1 MTQNSLRGEC
11 MAPKR
16 AKKPGK
22 TSRYYQ
28 SAKGRKSYEKQKRKQ
43 KKINSTPEKKK
54 YRRKLAIER
63 RKRGIMGKGGKDV
76 SHKGNRLKL
85 EIPKKNRARG
95 GAKRK

>member
-1 MTQNSLRGEC
+1 

-16 AKKPGK
+16 ASKPGK

-28 SAKGRKSYEKQKRKQ
+28 SKKGRKSYLKQKRKQ
-43 KKINSTPEKKK
+43 KKSNSTAAKRLYRKILARR
-54 YRRKLAIER
+54 RRKL
-63 RKRGIMGKGGKDV
+63 GIMGKGGKDV

>member
-1 MTQNSLRGEC
+1 

-22 TSRYYQ
+22 TSKYYQ
-28 SAKGRKSYEKQKRKQ
+28 SAKGQKSYEKQKKKQ
-43 KKINSTPEKKK
+43 KKINSTAAKKR
-54 YRRKLAIER
+54 YRKLLA
-63 RKRGIMGKGGKDV
+63 RKRRALQIMGKGGKDI
-76 SHKGNRLKL
+76 SHKKGRLTL

>member
-1 MTQNSLRGEC
+1 

-16 AKKPGK
+16 ASSPGK

-28 SAKGRKSYEKQKRKQ
+28 SAKGRKSYNKQKKKQ
-43 KKINSTPEKKK
+43 KKINSTAAKRA
-54 YRRKLAIER
+54 YRRTLA
-63 RKRGIMGKGGKDV
+63 RKRRELGIMGKGGKDV

>member
-1 MTQNSLRGEC
+1 

-16 AKKPGK
+16 SKNPGK
-22 TSRYYQ
+22 TSKYYQ
-28 SAKGRKSYEKQKRKQ
+28 SAKGRKSYNKQKKKQ
-43 KKINSTPEKKK
+43 KKINSTAAKRA
-54 YRRKLAIER
+54 YRRTLA
-63 RKRGIMGKGGKDV
+63 RKRRELGIMGKGGKDV

>member
-1 MTQNSLRGEC
+1 

-28 SAKGRKSYEKQKRKQ
+28 SAKGRKSYEKQKKKQ
-43 KKINSTPEKKK
+43 KKINSTAAKKR
-54 YRRKLAIER
+54 YRKLLA
-63 RKRGIMGKGGKDV
+63 RKRRQLGIMGKGGPDV
-76 SHKGNRLKL
+76 IHEGNRLKL
-85 EIPKKNRARG
+85 GIPKENRAKG

>member
-1 MTQNSLRGEC
+1 

-16 AKKPGK
+16 ATKPGK

-28 SAKGRKSYEKQKRKQ
+28 SEKGKASYEKQKRKQ
-43 KKINSTPEKKK
+43 KKINSTAAKRK
-54 YRRKLAIER
+54 YRKLLA
-63 RKRGIMGKGGKDV
+63 RKRRQLGIMGKGGKDV

>member
-1 MTQNSLRGEC
+1 

-16 AKKPGK
+16 AKNPGK

-28 SAKGRKSYEKQKRKQ
+28 SPKGRKSYAKQKRKQ
-43 KKINSTPEKKK
+43 KKINSTAAKRLYRKLLSRR
-54 YRRKLAIER
+54 RRKL
-63 RKRGIMGKGGKDV
+63 GIMGKGGKDV
-76 SHKGNRLKL
+76 SHKGNRLTL

>member
-1 MTQNSLRGEC
+1 

-16 AKKPGK
+16 ASKPGK

-28 SAKGRKSYEKQKRKQ
+28 SKKGRKSYLKQKRKQ
-43 KKINSTPEKKK
+43 KKINST
-54 YRRKLAIER
+54 
-63 RKRGIMGKGGKDV
+63 DV
-76 SHKGNRLKL
+76 SHKRGRLSL

>member
-1 MTQNSLRGEC
+1 

-16 AKKPGK
+16 ARKPGK

-28 SAKGRKSYEKQKRKQ
+28 SKKGRKSYLKQKRRQ
-43 KKINSTPEKKK
+43 KKINNTAAKRQ
-54 YRRKLAIER
+54 YRRLLARRRRKL
-63 RKRGIMGKGGKDV
+63 GIMGKGGKDV
-76 SHKGNRLKL
+76 SHKGNRLRL

>member
-1 MTQNSLRGEC
+1 

-28 SAKGRKSYEKQKRKQ
+28 SAKGRKSYNKQKRKQ
-43 KKINSTPEKKK
+43 KKINSTAAKKR
-54 YRRKLAIER
+54 YRRLLARRRRKL
-63 RKRGIMGKGGKDV
+63 GIMGRGGKDV
-76 SHKGNRLKL
+76 SHKGNRLRL

>member
-1 MTQNSLRGEC
+1 

-16 AKKPGK
+16 AAKPGK

-28 SAKGRKSYEKQKRKQ
+28 SAKGRKSYNKQKKKQ
-43 KKINSTPEKKK
+43 KKINSTASKRK
-54 YRRKLAIER
+54 YRRLLA
-63 RKRGIMGKGGKDV
+63 RKRRQLGIMGKGGKDV

>member
-1 MTQNSLRGEC
+1 

-16 AKKPGK
+16 AAKPGK
-22 TSRYYQ
+22 TSKYYQ
-28 SAKGRKSYEKQKRKQ
+28 SAKGRKSYEKQKKKQ
-43 KKINSTPEKKK
+43 KKINSTKAKKE
-54 YRRKLAIER
+54 YRRQLAIER

-76 SHKGNRLKL
+76 SHIRRGGNRTKL

>member
-1 MTQNSLRGEC
+1 

-16 AKKPGK
+16 SKNPGK
-22 TSRYYQ
+22 TSKYYQ
-28 SAKGRKSYEKQKRKQ
+28 SAKGRKSYNKQKKKQ
-43 KKINSTPEKKK
+43 KKIHSTAAKRA
-54 YRRKLAIER
+54 YRRTLA
-63 RKRGIMGKGGKDV
+63 RKRRELGIMGKGGKDV

>member
-1 MTQNSLRGEC
+1 

-28 SAKGRKSYEKQKRKQ
+28 SKKGKASYEKQKRKQ
-43 KKINSTPEKKK
+43 KKINSTAAKKK
-54 YRRKLAIER
+54 YRKLLA
-63 RKRGIMGKGGKDV
+63 RKRRQLGIMGRGGKDV

>member
-1 MTQNSLRGEC
+1 

-16 AKKPGK
+16 ASKPGN

-28 SAKGRKSYEKQKRKQ
+28 SKKGRKSYLKQKRKQ
-43 KKINSTPEKKK
+43 KKINSTAAKRLYRKILARR
-54 YRRKLAIER
+54 RRKL
-63 RKRGIMGKGGKDV
+63 GIMGKGGKDV

>member
-1 MTQNSLRGEC
+1 

-16 AKKPGK
+16 ARNPGK

-28 SAKGRKSYEKQKRKQ
+28 SKKGRKSYLKQKRKQ
-43 KKINSTPEKKK
+43 KKLNRTAAKRQYRKLLARR
-54 YRRKLAIER
+54 RRKL
-63 RKRGIMGKGGKDV
+63 GIMGKGGKDV

>member
-1 MTQNSLRGEC
+1 

-16 AKKPGK
+16 ASKPGK

-28 SAKGRKSYEKQKRKQ
+28 SAKGRKSYNKQKKKQ
-43 KKINSTPEKKK
+43 KKINSTAAKRA
-54 YRRKLAIER
+54 YRRTLA
-63 RKRGIMGKGGKDV
+63 RKRRELGIMGKGGKDV

>member
-1 MTQNSLRGEC
+1 

-16 AKKPGK
+16 ASKPGK

-28 SAKGRKSYEKQKRKQ
+28 SAKGRKSYEKQKKKQ
-43 KKINSTPEKKK
+43 KKINSTAAKKR
-54 YRRKLAIER
+54 YRRLLA
-63 RKRGIMGKGGKDV
+63 RKRRALMIMGKGGKDV
-76 SHKGNRLKL
+76 SHKKGRLTL

>member
-1 MTQNSLRGEC
+1 

-28 SAKGRKSYEKQKRKQ
+28 SKKGKASYEKQKRKQ
-43 KKINSTPEKKK
+43 KKINSTAAKKK
-54 YRRKLAIER
+54 YRRELA
-63 RKRGIMGKGGKDV
+63 RKRRQLGIMGRGGKDV

>member
-1 MTQNSLRGEC
+1 

-16 AKKPGK
+16 ASKPGK

-28 SAKGRKSYEKQKRKQ
+28 SAKGRKSYNKQKKKQ
-43 KKINSTPEKKK
+43 KKINSTAAKRA
-54 YRRKLAIER
+54 YRRTLS
-63 RKRGIMGKGGKDV
+63 RKRRELGIMGKGGKDV
-76 SHKGNRLKL
+76 SHKGNRLSL

>member
-1 MTQNSLRGEC
+1 
-11 MAPKR
+11 MAPRR

-28 SAKGRKSYEKQKRKQ
+28 SPEGKASYEKQKLKQ
-43 KKINSTPEKKK
+43 KKINGTPAKKA
-54 YRRKLAIER
+54 YRRELS
-63 RKRGIMGKGGKDV
+63 RKRRELGIMGKGGKDV

>member
-1 MTQNSLRGEC
+1 

-16 AKKPGK
+16 AAKPGK

-28 SAKGRKSYEKQKRKQ
+28 SAKGRKSYEKQKKKQ
-43 KKINSTPEKKK
+43 KKINSTAAKKA
-54 YRRKLAIER
+54 YRRLLA
-63 RKRGIMGKGGKDV
+63 RKRRSLGIMGKGGKDV

-95 GAKRK
+95 GAKGK